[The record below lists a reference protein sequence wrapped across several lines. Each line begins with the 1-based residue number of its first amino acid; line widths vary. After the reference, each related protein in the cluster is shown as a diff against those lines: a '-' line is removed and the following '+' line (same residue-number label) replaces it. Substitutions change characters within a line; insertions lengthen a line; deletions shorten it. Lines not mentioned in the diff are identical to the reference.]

1 MKSTELK
8 IMKILKKEYEER
20 MRKKLFSFVEILRKK
35 IVEST
40 QTPLIMSRRFCNI
53 TFDVGFII

>member
-35 IVEST
+35 IVEAT
-40 QTPLIMSRRFCNI
+40 QTH
-53 TFDVGFII
+53 

>member
-20 MRKKLFSFVEILRKK
+20 MRKKFFSFAEILRKK
-35 IVEST
+35 IIEAT
-40 QTPLIMSRRFCNI
+40 QT
-53 TFDVGFII
+53 T